1 MKDGLENIDEVFKQA
16 FDGFEANVDPSVWT
30 NIQSGLSAGATSGTP
45 QVNPVSTAVKSSVMK
60 SAIVKIAA
68 TVVAVGTIATA
79 SYYVATSGE
88 EEEKVVAESVIKETP
103 ASEKT
108 FVENEKEE
116 TVSVTDENV
125 KTTVDT
131 ENEAVKRVV
140 PTVENEKIA
149 SETTESNVSDNT
161 TSETENNNTITE
173 TSNNQSAV
181 SESENETPD
190 LNASNQAPTKI
201 VDKPKEKQPK
211 VNEQPLPKEEKPAKK
226 EAVVNPILKAFS
238 PNGDGRNDVIKITG
252 ENLDKMELVIMDK
265 TGKIVYK
272 MTNIEQAWDGKDMNG
287 FDLIQGTYYIAG
299 VVVDTDGNTKQIK
312 QAINLFK

>member
-30 NIQSGLSAGATSGTP
+30 NIQSGLNAGATSGTP
-45 QVNPVSTAVKSSVMK
+45 QVDPVSTVVKSSVMK

-88 EEEKVVAESVIKETP
+88 EKEKVIAENVINETLDNEDVL
-103 ASEKT
+103 S
-108 FVENEKEE
+108 ENEKEA
-116 TVSVTDENV
+116 VASIENESV

-140 PTVENEKIA
+140 PTVENEKIV
-149 SETTESNVSDNT
+149 SEVESNVSDNT
-161 TSETENNNTITE
+161 TSEIENNNTITE

-190 LNASNQAPTKI
+190 LNESNQAPTKTA
-201 VDKPKEKQPK
+201 DKPKEKQPE
-211 VNEQPLPKEEKPAKK
+211 VDVQPTPKEEQPEKK
-226 EAVVNPILKAFS
+226 EAVVNTIPNVIT
-238 PNGDGRNDVIKITG
+238 PNGDGQNDVIKIEG

-265 TGKIVYK
+265 TGKIIYK
-272 MTNIEQAWDGKDMNG
+272 MTNIEQEWDGKDMNG
-287 FDLIQGTYYIAG
+287 FDVIQGTYYIAG
-299 VVVDTDGNTKQIK
+299 TIIDADGNIKKIK